1 MQLPP
6 YKNIEKLENGSLSFY
21 GPDNEII
28 DWLAAKSNFT
38 YNSLFVS
45 KHIDSIDFKF
55 HTFSFSFVAPNE
67 KDQVTYG
74 SLTAE
79 INDLLNQVNSINY
92 HQNECFT
99 RSIETM
105 NLSRSLNDPRG
116 EPFKESFQRQDK
128 KKIQLIYFFSFSF
141 FSFMN
146 LLAAGLKKKVDVST
160 YGLEPTVERLAK
172 IDMSYPLK
180 IVPRRFANVVSG
192 EESRLLAITWPLQ
205 NDVPHH
211 HSFNASLVDSLMI
224 NWYFRCG

>member
-1 MQLPP
+1 M
-6 YKNIEKLENGSLSFY
+6 
-21 GPDNEII
+21 

-128 KKIQLIYFFSFSF
+128 KKNPTNLFFFFFFFFFYEFAGCWVEKESGCEHLRIGTDCWTSGKDWHVVSTEDCPQKVRKRRFRGGESPLGHNLAAPERCTPPSF
-141 FSFMN
+141 FQCF
-146 LLAAGLKKKVDVST
+146 LG
-160 YGLEPTVERLAK
+160 G
-172 IDMSYPLK
+172 
-180 IVPRRFANVVSG
+180 
-192 EESRLLAITWPLQ
+192 
-205 NDVPHH
+205 
-211 HSFNASLVDSLMI
+211 
-224 NWYFRCG
+224 